1 MKLFPLCGATK
12 KQIARSTQTYNSNH
26 RYNIHKHM
34 NTNTY
39 VTMTQWW
46 NNHAQEIYRTKYKD
60 EVYPTVILCK
70 IQKHNNADTIITCTK
85 ISIQTK
91 I

>member
-1 MKLFPLCGATK
+1 
-12 KQIARSTQTYNSNH
+12 
-26 RYNIHKHM
+26 M

-39 VTMTQWW
+39 VTMAQWW

-70 IQKHNNADTIITCTK
+70 IQKHNNADTIIM
-85 ISIQTK
+85 
-91 I
+91 